1 MLCPAFCNRSAF
13 WSNPSGKNIDRW
25 PKPKPPSKN
34 SSARLSGASYVSQRC
49 SAYVW
54 RSTLVRELL
63 DSLYRG
69 YPSGA
74 ILIWETD
81 ERLPEHKQ
89 VQRIT
94 R

>member
-1 MLCPAFCNRSAF
+1 
-13 WSNPSGKNIDRW
+13 
-25 PKPKPPSKN
+25 
-34 SSARLSGASYVSQRC
+34 
-49 SAYVW
+49 
-54 RSTLVRELL
+54 VRELL

>member
-1 MLCPAFCNRSAF
+1 M
-13 WSNPSGKNIDRW
+13 
-25 PKPKPPSKN
+25 
-34 SSARLSGASYVSQRC
+34 SGAPTSC
-49 SAYVW
+49 A
-54 RSTLVRELL
+54 LL